1 MRNYTL
7 PFIILFCICT
17 TKIVAQTESIHWYTI
32 AEAEQ
37 LMKKEKRKIIVDVY
51 TDWCGWCK
59 QMDRTT
65 FADPTTIKVVNQY
78 YYAVKLN
85 AEQKTDIVFNGK
97 TYKYISSGQ
106 GGYNE
111 FAAQLLNGQMG
122 YPTIAFLDENFALI
136 QAIQGYRDAL
146 QLEVIL
152 SYFGENGHKNIP
164 WGKYEKTYISK
175 GKR

>member
-1 MRNYTL
+1 MRKFTL
-7 PFIILFCICT
+7 PFILLFFVVAT
-17 TKIVAQTESIHWYTI
+17 EVKAQTESIHWYTI

-37 LMKKEKRKIIVDVY
+37 LMKKEKRKIIIDVY

-65 FADPTTIKVVNQY
+65 FTDPTVIKVINQY
-78 YYAVKLN
+78 YYAVKLS
-85 AEQKTDIVFNGK
+85 AEQKTDIVFNNK

-111 FAAQLLNGQMG
+111 LASDLLKGQMG

-136 QAIQGYRDAL
+136 QSIQGYREAA
-146 QLEVIL
+146 QLEMIS
-152 SYFGENGHKNIP
+152 SYFGEDNHKKIP
-164 WGKYEKTYISK
+164 WGKYEKTYVSK